1 MIVQIASVYAALHT
15 TRSFQSVR
23 FSTFGVRPSTTLLL
37 TGSPL
42 AENRCSERADI
53 SEKPASSTGA
63 ARRPAKSCHGDR
75 HENSAYD
82 AISFLNY
89 LRCYSVLRAR
99 PESWRVLLEVC
110 RVVGIEESRFH
121 RRWKYSE

>member
-1 MIVQIASVYAALHT
+1 MLRCKTHAPYNQWVL
-15 TRSFQSVR
+15 VR
-23 FSTFGVRPSTTLLL
+23 FGVRPFTTLLL

-53 SEKPASSTGA
+53 SGKPASSTGA

-99 PESWRVLLEVC
+99 PESWRVLLEVS
-110 RVVGIEESRFH
+110 RVVGNDESPFD
-121 RRWKYSE
+121 RR